1 MKAKLDIM
9 SRWKEHDPANR
20 GGGGRRDQMKWS
32 QKWSEHFQ
40 QTIAKHKIY
49 TNVQKFGVRGF
60 FLRNYNNFILH
71 GHIKLIK
78 SNSKESHLLC
88 YKKNLLNVLLII

>member
-1 MKAKLDIM
+1 MTQPTEEEEGDEI
-9 SRWKEHDPANR
+9 RWNDHRNDLNTF
-20 GGGGRRDQMKWS
+20 S
-32 QKWSEHFQ
+32 
-40 QTIAKHKIY
+40 KHKIY

-88 YKKNLLNVLLII
+88 YKKNLLNVLLIV